1 MARLNFLID
10 DVTPSFLLTSVNAVG
25 ERFNTSLARI
35 LQRLGYNPGIVGF
48 GGYASRGRAR
58 VLGRV
63 IMARTHDQRRWLS
76 AHRGWRQFFDAQV
89 PREPV
94 LVTFGGARVVMAAD
108 RGGYVDLV
116 CDGHGLTPG
125 WHTAWIQPLS
135 RVQVRQCPAL
145 TSLPFVVSAVSA
157 DEVTGAEAPSAAEPP
172 AWVEIDGVR
181 IDAGRAVPVA
191 VRVVGDAERFGVVSD
206 IDDTVIV
213 SMVPRPFVA
222 ARHALIDRVAAREAV
237 PGMEKLLTYLSQH
250 AARNAGE
257 PRDGVPAVPAPT
269 VYVSTGP
276 WNVVP
281 TVREFMG
288 RVQFPRGAYLM
299 TDFGPSNT
307 GWFRSGR
314 EHKRRELRRLA
325 KDLPHMRWFLV
336 GDDGQRDPE
345 IYAEFACEFPEHVAG
360 IAIRSLSSREQF
372 LAHGTLSSLFPD
384 ALRDVPEGIPVWFG
398 EDGFKLLE
406 QVKATE

>member
-1 MARLNFLID
+1 MARLEFLID
-10 DVTPSFLLTSVNAVG
+10 DVSPSFLLTSVNAMG

-35 LQRLGYNPGIVGF
+35 LQRLGYDPGIVGF
-48 GGYASRGRAR
+48 GGYASRGRVR

-63 IMARTHDQRRWLS
+63 IMARTHDQRSWLS
-76 AHRGWRQFFDAQV
+76 ARRGWRQFFDAQV

-94 LVTFGGARVVMAAD
+94 VVTVGGARVVTVAD

-116 CDGHGLTPG
+116 CEGHGLTPG

-135 RVQVRQCPAL
+135 RVQVRECPAL
-145 TSLPFVVSAVSA
+145 ASLPFAVSAVSA
-157 DEVTGAEAPSAAEPP
+157 DEATAAGASSAAEPP

-191 VRVVGDAERFGVVSD
+191 VRVVGDGERCGVVSD

-222 ARHALIDRVAAREAV
+222 ARHALVDRVAAREAV
-237 PGMEKLLTYLSQH
+237 PGMAQLLTYLTER
-250 AARNAGE
+250 AAERAQE
-257 PRDGVPAVPAPT
+257 PVEGVPAPT
-269 VYVSTGP
+269 VYVSTGA

-314 EHKRRELRRLA
+314 EHKRRSLRRLA
-325 KDLPHMRWFLV
+325 EDFPHMRWLLV

-345 IYAEFACEFPEHVAG
+345 IYAEFAREFPEHVAG
-360 IAIRSLSSREQF
+360 IALRSLSSREQF

-406 QVKATE
+406 QVQAAE

>member
-1 MARLNFLID
+1 MVRSKFLID
-10 DVTPSFLLTSVNAVG
+10 DVTPSPILTSVNAVG
-25 ERFNTSLARI
+25 ERFNTVLARV
-35 LQRLGYNPGIVGF
+35 LQRVGYDSGIVGF
-48 GGYASRGRAR
+48 GGYGSCDSAR

-76 AHRGWRQFFDAQV
+76 ERRGWRQFFDAQV

-94 LVTFGGARVVMAAD
+94 VVTIGRARVVTAAD

-116 CDGHGLTPG
+116 CEGHGLAPG

-135 RVQVRQCPAL
+135 REQVRECP
-145 TSLPFVVSAVSA
+145 SLSTLPCAVSA
-157 DEVTGAEAPSAAEPP
+157 ASDNEAAAGEVTSAVEPA
-172 AWVEIDGVR
+172 AWVDIDGVR

-237 PGMEKLLTYLSQH
+237 PGMAKLLTYLSQR
-250 AARNAGE
+250 AARDAGE
-257 PRDGVPAVPAPT
+257 PLDGVPAPT
-269 VYVSTGP
+269 VYVSTGA

-288 RVQFPRGAYLM
+288 RVHFPRGAYLM

-325 KDLPHMRWFLV
+325 ADLPHMRWFLV

-345 IYAEFACEFPEHVAG
+345 IYAEFAREFPQHVAG

-398 EDGFKLLE
+398 EDGFRLHE
-406 QVKATE
+406 QVKAAG